1 MDLSLY
7 KPTELEKWLEKEYRS
22 IGIEYASDMDL
33 DIIASIFDVEIRT
46 YAGPSF
52 AEWKEDEYSFI
63 FLNAY
68 LKQQQRREVFFH
80 ELCHPLQHV
89 GRQEIM
95 PKSFIELQEIQAK
108 NFQHYAAMPSYLL
121 EEFKTVSPSL
131 LVKVMAEEFCLSEKF
146 VQHRLEQIQTR
157 VQTAQYEEELIRR
170 RNTKI
175 TIDDDHV
182 RRVMAELGRKQLE
195 GA

>member
-1 MDLSLY
+1 MNLSLY
-7 KPTELEKWLEKEYRS
+7 RPTELEKWLEKEYRS

-33 DIIASIFDVEIRT
+33 DLISSIFDVEIRT

-68 LKQQQRREVFFH
+68 LNEKQRREVFFH

-89 GRQEIM
+89 GQQEIM

-121 EEFKTVSPSL
+121 EEFITVSPSL
-131 LVKVMAEEFCLSEKF
+131 LVKVVAEEFCLTERF
-146 VQHRLEQIQTR
+146 VQHRLEQIQKR
-157 VQTAQYEEELIRR
+157 IQTAQYEEELIRR

-175 TIDDDHV
+175 VIDDDHV
-182 RRVMAELGRKQLE
+182 RRVMAELGRKQQE

>member
-33 DIIASIFDVEIRT
+33 DLIASIFDVEIRT

-52 AEWKEDEYSFI
+52 AEWKEEEYSFI

-68 LKQQQRREVFFH
+68 LNQQQRREVFFH

-131 LVKVMAEEFCLSEKF
+131 LVKVMAEEFSLSERF
-146 VQHRLEQIQTR
+146 VNRRLEQIQMR
-157 VQTAQYEEELIRR
+157 VQTAKYEEELIRR
-170 RNTKI
+170 RNTKV

-182 RRVMAELGRKQLE
+182 RRVMAELGQKQQE

>member
-1 MDLSLY
+1 MDLTRY
-7 KPTELEKWLEKEYRS
+7 KPTELEKWLEREYRS

-33 DIIASIFDVEIRT
+33 DLIASIFDVEIRT

-63 FLNAY
+63 FLNGY
-68 LKQQQRREVFFH
+68 LDQKQRREVFFH

-89 GRQEIM
+89 GQQEIM
-95 PKSFIELQEIQAK
+95 PTSFIELQEIQAK

-121 EEFKTVSPSL
+121 EEFKSVSPSL
-131 LVKVMAEEFCLSEKF
+131 LVKILAEEFHLTERF
-146 VQHRLEQIQTR
+146 VQHRLEQIQKR
-157 VQTAQYEEELIRR
+157 IQTAQYEEELERR

>member
-1 MDLSLY
+1 MNLSLY
-7 KPTELEKWLEKEYRS
+7 RPTELEKWLEKEYRS

-33 DIIASIFDVEIRT
+33 DLISSIFDVEIRT

-68 LKQQQRREVFFH
+68 LNEKQRREVFFH

-89 GRQEIM
+89 GQQEIM

-121 EEFKTVSPSL
+121 EEFKSVSPSL
-131 LVKVMAEEFCLSEKF
+131 LVKVIAEEFCLTEPF
-146 VQHRLEQIQTR
+146 VQHRLEQIQKR
-157 VQTAQYEEELIRR
+157 VQSAQYEEELIRR

-175 TIDDDHV
+175 VIDDDHV
-182 RRVMAELGRKQLE
+182 RRVIAELGRKQLE

>member
-1 MDLSLY
+1 MNLSLY
-7 KPTELEKWLEKEYRS
+7 KPTALEQWLEREYRS
-22 IGIEYASDMDL
+22 IGIEYASEMDL
-33 DIIASIFDVEIRT
+33 DLISSIFDVEIRT

-68 LKQQQRREVFFH
+68 LNEKQRREVFFH

-89 GRQEIM
+89 GQQEIM

-121 EEFKTVSPSL
+121 EEFKSVSPSL
-131 LVKVMAEEFCLSEKF
+131 LVKVIAEEFCLTERF
-146 VQHRLEQIQTR
+146 VHHRLDQIQRR
-157 VQTAQYEEELIRR
+157 VQTAQYEEELIKR

-175 TIDDDHV
+175 IIDDDHV

>member
-1 MDLSLY
+1 MDLLLY
-7 KPTELEKWLEKEYRS
+7 KPTELEKLLEKEYRN

-33 DIIASIFDVEIRT
+33 DLIASIFNVEIRT

-68 LKQQQRREVFFH
+68 LNEKQRREVFFH

-89 GRQEIM
+89 GQQEIM

-121 EEFKTVSPSL
+121 EEFKSVSPSL
-131 LVKVMAEEFCLSEKF
+131 LVKVIAEEFCLTERF
-146 VQHRLEQIQTR
+146 VYHRLQQIEKR

-175 TIDDDHV
+175 VIDDDHV

>member
-1 MDLSLY
+1 MDLLLY
-7 KPTELEKWLEKEYRS
+7 KPTELEKLLEKQYRS
-22 IGIEYASDMDL
+22 IGIDYASDMDL
-33 DIIASIFDVEIRT
+33 DLIASIFNVEIRT
-46 YAGPSF
+46 YTGPSF
-52 AEWKEDEYSFI
+52 AEWKEGEYSFI

-68 LKQQQRREVFFH
+68 LNEKQKREVFFH

-89 GRQEIM
+89 GQQEIM

-121 EEFKTVSPSL
+121 EEFKSVNPSL
-131 LVKVMAEEFCLSEKF
+131 LVKVIAEEFCLTERF
-146 VQHRLEQIQTR
+146 VHHRLEQIQNR
-157 VQTAQYEEELIRR
+157 ILTAQYEEEMIRR

-175 TIDDDHV
+175 VIDDDHV
-182 RRVMAELGRKQLE
+182 MRVMAELGPKQLE

>member
-1 MDLSLY
+1 MNLSLY
-7 KPTELEKWLEKEYRS
+7 RPTELEKWLEKEYRS

-33 DIIASIFDVEIRT
+33 DLISSIFDVEIRT

-68 LKQQQRREVFFH
+68 LNEKQRREIFFH

-89 GRQEIM
+89 GQQEIM

-121 EEFKTVSPSL
+121 EEFKSVSPSL
-131 LVKVMAEEFCLSEKF
+131 LVKVIAEEFCLTERF
-146 VQHRLEQIQTR
+146 VQHRLEQIQNR

-175 TIDDDHV
+175 VIDDDHV
-182 RRVMAELGRKQLE
+182 RRVMAELGPKQLE

>member
-1 MDLSLY
+1 MNLSLY
-7 KPTELEKWLEKEYRS
+7 RPTELEKWLEKEYRS

-33 DIIASIFDVEIRT
+33 DLISSIFDVEIRT
-46 YAGPSF
+46 YNGPSF

-68 LKQQQRREVFFH
+68 LNEKQRREVFFH

-89 GRQEIM
+89 GQQEIM

-121 EEFKTVSPSL
+121 EEFKSVSPSL
-131 LVKVMAEEFCLSEKF
+131 LVKVIAEEFCLTERF
-146 VQHRLEQIQTR
+146 VQHRLEQIQNR
-157 VQTAQYEEELIRR
+157 VQSAQYEEELIRR

-175 TIDDDHV
+175 VIDDDHV